1 MPKVRLEI
9 KDSGH
14 LKRTIVEDLKSPGEI
29 DDLIARFVVNIIETM
44 SDKTATKPFDI
55 SAEIKGDQEPQ
66 SIEIGGKFTGKL
78 NALLKSAGFDMNMN
92 LKVTPLDLSA
102 DELIEN

>member
-1 MPKVRLEI
+1 MPTVRLEI

-44 SDKTATKPFDI
+44 NDNTATKPFEI

-66 SIEIGGKFTGKL
+66 SIEVGGTFTGKL
-78 NALLKSAGFDMNMN
+78 NALLKSAGFDTNTS
-92 LKVTPLDLSA
+92 LKATPLDLSA
-102 DELIEN
+102 DELLEN